1 VKGQFRQ
8 KFGLYAILFS
18 FGLWGAVA
26 LVPFLS
32 LGIAS
37 ATITIAVLLVVS
49 EFLFWLG
56 IMLVGKQLAERYRQ
70 KLNPRAWLNKLKK

>member
-1 VKGQFRQ
+1 MKGQFRQ

-70 KLNPRAWLNKLKK
+70 QLNPRAWLNKLKK